1 MMSRNLEGQ
10 RVNMMLAMKA
20 LIPQQASSQWTEPD
34 PATFVIKTNQES
46 QGLSVLSRG
55 AATPRSLIRIDFI
68 PSGEPSWLPLVTAT
82 DANDVIHTYGI
93 DRLFEGFRNQAK
105 NNPVPMGRLFL
116 VAN

>member
-1 MMSRNLEGQ
+1 MLSRNLEGQ
-10 RVNMMLAMKA
+10 RVNMKLAMKA
-20 LIPQQASSQWTEPD
+20 LIPQETSSEWTDPD
-34 PATFVIKTNQES
+34 PATSVVKTDQDR
-46 QGLSVLSRG
+46 QGLSAISRG
-55 AATPRSLIRIDFI
+55 AATPRSLIRIDFV

-82 DANDVIHTYGI
+82 DVNDVIHTYGI